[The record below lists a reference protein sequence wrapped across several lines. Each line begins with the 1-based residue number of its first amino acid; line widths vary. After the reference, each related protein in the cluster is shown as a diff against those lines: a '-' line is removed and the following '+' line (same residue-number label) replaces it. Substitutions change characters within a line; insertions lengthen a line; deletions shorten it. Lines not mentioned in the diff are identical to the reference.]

1 MRDVRLGKT
10 DLSVSAIAFGTWA
23 FGGEWGAVD
32 VDAATATVHRALE
45 LGVTFF
51 DTAQAYGFGMSERIL
66 ADALWSVAR
75 REDVVVA
82 TKGGLRKEGDRL
94 VRDSSAAWLRQ
105 GVEDSLRALRT
116 DYIDLYQLHW
126 PDPRTSAAETGAAL
140 ANLIVADKIR
150 HVGVSNYSPEQID
163 DLARFVEIETVQPPY
178 HLFRREIEAEILP
191 YCAAHD
197 LGVLVYGP
205 MAHGLLS
212 GVMSPQTTFDADDWR
227 SHSSDFTGETFAAN
241 LAVVGELRAFAADA
255 GMSLPTL
262 AVAWTLANPTVDVA
276 IIGATRPGYL
286 DDTTAAADVKL
297 EDADLREINRIMAS
311 AVPVKGPSPEGM

>member
-66 ADALWSVAR
+66 ADALWSEAR

-94 VRDSSAAWLRQ
+94 LRDSSAAWLRQ

-116 DYIDLYQLHW
+116 DYIDLYQVHW
-126 PDPRTSAAETGAAL
+126 PDPRTPAAETGAVL
-140 ANLIVADKIR
+140 QELVSEGKIR
-150 HVGVSNYSPEQID
+150 YIGVSNYDVTQ
-163 DLARFVEIETVQPPY
+163 LARLRRFATVDVLQPPF
-178 HLFRREIEAEILP
+178 HLFRQEIDVDLLP
-191 YCAAHD
+191 YCMDHD
-197 LGVLVYGP
+197 IGVLAYGAL
-205 MAHGLLS
+205 AHGLLGGAMTPDTS
-212 GVMSPQTTFDADDWR
+212 FAPDDWR
-227 SHSSDFTGETFAAN
+227 SHSPDFAGEAFAVN
-241 LAVVGELRAFAADA
+241 LAVVAELEAFAAERQL
-255 GMSLPTL
+255 SLPEL
-262 AVAWTLANPTVDVA
+262 AVA
-276 IIGATRPGYL
+276 
-286 DDTTAAADVKL
+286 
-297 EDADLREINRIMAS
+297 
-311 AVPVKGPSPEGM
+311 